1 VESEVIPVWERR
13 VAGWIA
19 RRVWLRD
26 RRGGPW
32 PAPEDVPSEPVRFQG
47 NTGARLVGRYFH
59 HEDPHGVVV
68 CVHPD
73 RRYGGHWFVKTGWVH
88 ALHEAGFDVLTFD
101 LTGYGQGIEVVGTA
115 MDPYIAR
122 EKIVQ
127 LQPDVITLDVE
138 MPRMDGLSFLARLM
152 KHHPIPTVVVSSVT
166 PKNSEAAMRALALGA
181 VEVIAKPGSAMS
193 IPDVSRQLVRAVRAA
208 AVSRVRAV
216 APVSAG
222 PVVAQGLSGIETTHR
237 IIAIGAST
245 GGTTAIERV
254 LSRFPAT
261 APGTVMVQHMPPGF
275 TTSFAARLNQCCAVE
290 VREAR
295 DGDRVAQGVAL
306 LAPGGFHMVVEQSG
320 SHRVVRIRNGP
331 QVHYQRPAVD
341 VLFQS
346 LARSAGRNVTAAVLT
361 GMGADG
367 AAGLLQLREA
377 GAFTIAQDEASC
389 VVFGMPREAIRLDAA
404 ARVLDLDDI
413 AAALLAGAGTAASV

>member
-1 VESEVIPVWERR
+1 MIR
-13 VAGWIA
+13 VLVVDDSA
-19 RRVWLRD
+19 V
-26 RRGGPW
+26 
-32 PAPEDVPSEPVRFQG
+32 VRK
-47 NTGARLVGRYFH
+47 L
-59 HEDPHGVVV
+59 
-68 CVHPD
+68 
-73 RRYGGHWFVKTGWVH
+73 
-88 ALHEAGFDVLTFD
+88 LTEE
-101 LTGYGQGIEVVGTA
+101 LSRQPGIEVVGTA
-115 MDPYIAR
+115 MDPFIAR
-122 EKIVQ
+122 EKIAQ

-208 AVSRVRAV
+208 AVSRVRAPSQAS
-216 APVSAG
+216 APPAAALSG
-222 PVVAQGLSGIETTHR
+222 GLSGIETTHR

-254 LSRFPAT
+254 LTRFPAT
-261 APGTVMVQHMPPGF
+261 APGTVIVQHMPPVF
-275 TTSFAARLNQCCAVE
+275 TTSFAARLNGCCAME

-295 DGDRVAQGVAL
+295 DGDRIAQGVAL
-306 LAPGGFHMVVEQSG
+306 LAPGGFHMQVEQSG

-346 LARSAGRNVTAAVLT
+346 LARAAGRNVSAAVLT

-367 AAGLLQLREA
+367 ADGLLRLREA
-377 GAFTIAQDEASC
+377 GAFTIAQDEASS
-389 VVFGMPREAIRLDAA
+389 VVFGMPREAIRVGGAA
-404 ARVLDLDDI
+404 HVLDLDDI
-413 AAALLAGAGTAASV
+413 APSLLAGASAGASA